1 MQQYKYVEVVTADT
15 APLTRAHR
23 SYHYSRVATSD
34 TGTVTTTVREAAT
47 TADIGVPDFGQNN
60 AMNAAYRFL
69 YSIAVNIQPG
79 KIIALCTRYTRY

>member
-1 MQQYKYVEVVTADT
+1 LQQYKYVEVVTADT

-60 AMNAAYRFL
+60 AMNAYRFL
-69 YSIAVNIQPG
+69 YSIAVNNQPR
-79 KIIALCTRYTRY
+79 KIITTCTRYTRY